1 MIINLTQHNAT
12 ADQIAAGV
20 VEPDAASK
28 ALIQKLLTFND
39 LPSAWVIEH
48 RASALADLVDRM
60 SGGATR
66 VMIGGA
72 PYLMGALERE
82 LKERGHRPV
91 YAFSQRESV
100 DQIQDDGTTRKVAIF
115 RHLGFVE
122 V

>member
-60 SGGATR
+60 GGATR

-91 YAFSQRESV
+91 YAFSKRESV
-100 DQIQDDGTTRKVAIF
+100 DQIQDDDTTRKVAIF